1 MRRVFQLEDKQI
13 NDAPTPNQNLF
24 PISTLYLTQTIKTS
38 GILKPEGNEKRNL
51 ATQSWNIATR
61 SQKTEEGG
69 CSAEKWTLSCKT
81 RGQPADS
88 ENREQEQQKGG
99 ERRPWGIVTQSFA
112 VLKPCSQS
120 YDKLTALGNLLQTN
134 PLTRQ
139 SKWTHFAAHRY
150 LTHIRLRFLKVETI
164 QKGSL
169 DTGSNYIQSSKN
181 LWNVARFWKWP
192 FCV

>member
-13 NDAPTPNQNLF
+13 NDALTPNQNLF
-24 PISTLYLTQTIKTS
+24 PISMLYLTQTIKTS
-38 GILKPEGNEKRNL
+38 GILKREGNERRNL
-51 ATQSWNIATR
+51 ATRSWNIATS
-61 SQKTEEGG
+61 SQKTRRVAALLKSEPYHAKHGV
-69 CSAEKWTLSCKT
+69 SRRTLRT
-81 RGQPADS
+81 
-88 ENREQEQQKGG
+88 ENRNSRKVVRGG
-99 ERRPWGIVTQSFA
+99 PEGSLHKA
-112 VLKPCSQS
+112 SQS
-120 YDKLTALGNLLQTN
+120 WSPVRRAKDKLTALGNLLQTN

-150 LTHIRLRFLKVETI
+150 LTSIRLRFLKVEMI